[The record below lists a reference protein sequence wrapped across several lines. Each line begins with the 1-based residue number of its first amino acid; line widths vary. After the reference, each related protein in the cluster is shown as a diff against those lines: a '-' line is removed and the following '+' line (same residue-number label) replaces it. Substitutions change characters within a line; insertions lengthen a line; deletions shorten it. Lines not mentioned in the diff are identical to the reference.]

1 MAKYIR
7 AQDEV
12 KCWIDEDGDLV
23 ITQYGMGN
31 EDTILISIGNIQH
44 FIDIIQMT
52 VKEGYI
58 GEDDGLV

>member
-7 AQDEV
+7 AQYEV

-23 ITQYGMGN
+23 ITQYGMDN